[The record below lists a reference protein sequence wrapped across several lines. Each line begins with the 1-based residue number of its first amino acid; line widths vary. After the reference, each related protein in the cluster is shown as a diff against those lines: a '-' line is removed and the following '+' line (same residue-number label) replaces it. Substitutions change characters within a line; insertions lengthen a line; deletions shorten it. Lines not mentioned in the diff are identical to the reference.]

1 MTIEQPT
8 ILAMY
13 SGGLDSL
20 GMLYQL
26 FTDPAYSEYS
36 VHIHHVHNRNI
47 EHRNRAEAIMVRQ
60 ALAEL
65 TRLGFT
71 YQYSESEIASQAYN
85 HQFLYDTDTMNFF
98 AGYIASANP
107 AIVKV
112 AFGMNA
118 MDSNHSLQ
126 ERLKRAKQIF
136 SAFTAAEKIYPV
148 LDMSKREIYAS
159 LPETLRDLFWSCR
172 RPVYTDYGV
181 DTCGECSTCKQLAAE
196 GIED

>member
-1 MTIEQPT
+1 MEQPT

-20 GMLYQL
+20 GVIYKLL
-26 FTDPAYSEYS
+26 TDAEYSEYS
-36 VHIHHVHNRNI
+36 VHIHHVHNRNV
-47 EHRNRAEAIMVRQ
+47 EHRNRAEAIMVQQ

-85 HQFLYDTDTMNFF
+85 NQFLYDTDTMNFF
-98 AGYIASANP
+98 AGYIASVNP
-107 AIVKV
+107 EIVKV

-118 MDSNHSLQ
+118 TDSNHGLQ

-136 SAFTAAEKIYPV
+136 SAFTTAEKIYPV
-148 LDMSKREIYAS
+148 LNMNKREIYDG

-172 RPVYTDYGV
+172 RPVYTDSGV
-181 DTCGECSTCKQLAAE
+181 STCGKCRTCEQLAAE

>member
-1 MTIEQPT
+1 MEQPT

-20 GMLYQL
+20 GVIYKLL
-26 FTDPAYSEYS
+26 TDPEYSEYR
-36 VHIHHVHNRNI
+36 VHIHHVHNRNV
-47 EHRNRAEAIMVRQ
+47 EYRNRAEAIMVQQ

-85 HQFLYDTDTMNFF
+85 NQFLYDTDTMNFL

-107 AIVKV
+107 GITKV
-112 AFGMNA
+112 AFGMNDT
-118 MDSNHSLQ
+118 DSNHGLQ

-136 SAFTAAEKIYPV
+136 SAFTTAEKIYPV
-148 LDMSKREIYAS
+148 LNMNKREIYDS

-172 RPVYTDYGV
+172 RPVYTDSGV
-181 DTCGECSTCKQLAAE
+181 DTCGKCRTCKQLAAE

>member
-1 MTIEQPT
+1 MEQHT

-20 GMLYQL
+20 GVIYKLL
-26 FTDPAYSEYS
+26 TDAEYSEYS
-36 VHIHHVHNRNI
+36 VHIHHVHNRNV
-47 EHRNRAEAIMVRQ
+47 EHRNRAEAIMVQQ

-65 TRLGFT
+65 TRLEFT

-85 HQFLYDTDTMNFF
+85 NQFLYDTDTMNFF

-107 AIVKV
+107 GITKV

-118 MDSNHSLQ
+118 TDSNHGLEQ
-126 ERLKRAKQIF
+126 RLKRAKQIF
-136 SAFTAAEKIYPV
+136 SAFTTAEKIYPV
-148 LDMSKREIYAS
+148 LNMNKREIYDS

-172 RPVYTDYGV
+172 RPVYTNSGV
-181 DTCGECSTCKQLAAE
+181 STCGKCRTCEQLAAE

>member
-1 MTIEQPT
+1 
-8 ILAMY
+8 MY

-20 GMLYQL
+20 GVIYKLL
-26 FTDPAYSEYS
+26 TDAEYSEYR
-36 VHIHHVHNRNI
+36 VHIHHVHNRNV
-47 EHRNRAEAIMVRQ
+47 EYRNRAEAIMVQQ

-85 HQFLYDTDTMNFF
+85 NQFLYDTDTMNFF

-107 AIVKV
+107 GITKV

-118 MDSNHSLQ
+118 TDSNHGLQ

-136 SAFTAAEKIYPV
+136 SAFTTAEKIYPV
-148 LDMSKREIYAS
+148 LNMNKREIYNS

-172 RPVYTDYGV
+172 RPVYTDSGV
-181 DTCGECSTCKQLAAE
+181 STCGECRTCKQLAAE

>member
-1 MTIEQPT
+1 MEQPT

-20 GMLYQL
+20 GVIYKLL
-26 FTDPAYSEYS
+26 TDAEYSEYR
-36 VHIHHVHNRNI
+36 VHIHHVHNRNV
-47 EHRNRAEAIMVRQ
+47 EYRNRAEAIMVRQ

-85 HQFLYDTDTMNFF
+85 NQFLYDTDTMNFF

-107 AIVKV
+107 GITKV

-118 MDSNHSLQ
+118 TDSNHGLEQ
-126 ERLKRAKQIF
+126 RLKRAKQIF
-136 SAFTAAEKIYPV
+136 SAFTTAEKIYPV
-148 LDMSKREIYAS
+148 LNMNKREIYDS

-172 RPVYTDYGV
+172 RPVYTDSGV
-181 DTCGECSTCKQLAAE
+181 STCGKCNTCKQLAAE